1 MTTEPSFGLSSPSLR
16 ELTSRAEGW
25 ERRLESLRQEAAKG
39 DPQAREKVAREFE
52 SFFIHYLFK
61 VMREAVPKGGLL
73 GDGQEE
79 ELYTSMLDQELAKR
93 MSDRGGLGLAELI
106 RKGIPE
112 KADGQPTAA
121 AGPPPAQGQPLSPEG
136 ASARQV
142 EGSPLSALSPNPPL
156 SLAFSVAGPPL
167 GGFPIGAKGGELP
180 VPPGGSLPPQDHGPV
195 GLQWPLEGR
204 VSSPFGARQ
213 DPWNGQSRSHQ
224 GVDLVSV
231 AGSEIRAAAP
241 GEVVFSGEKGGYGK
255 TVILQHAGYQTLYAH
270 NLANLVKV
278 GEKVQAGQSI
288 AFLGDSGRSTGPH
301 LHFEVRRK
309 GEAVDPMPLLQPGN
323 TTNR

>member
-25 ERRLESLRQEAAKG
+25 ERRLETLRQEAIKG

-93 MSDRGGLGLAELI
+93 MADRGGLGLAELI
-106 RKGIPE
+106 RKGMME
-112 KADGQPTAA
+112 TADSQPPD
-121 AGPPPAQGQPLSPEG
+121 AGSPPPAQGQTPASEG
-136 ASARQV
+136 APAHPM
-142 EGSPLSALSPNPPL
+142 EGNPVSALSPSSPFR
-156 SLAFSVAGPPL
+156 LAFPVTEPL
-167 GGFPIGAKGGELP
+167 LRGFRIGSKGGELP
-180 VPPGGSLPPQDHGPV
+180 VPPSGSLLPQEHGPG
-195 GLQWPLEGR
+195 GLRWPLEGR
-204 VSSPFGARQ
+204 VSSPFGARR
-213 DPWNGQSRSHQ
+213 DPWNGQARSHQ
-224 GVDLVSV
+224 GIDLVN
-231 AGSEIRAAAP
+231 APGSEIRAAAP

-255 TVILQHAGYQTLYAH
+255 TVILQHGGYQTLYAH

-278 GEKVQAGQSI
+278 GDKVQAGQSI
-288 AFLGDSGRSTGPH
+288 ALLGDSGRSTGPH
-301 LHFEVRRK
+301 LHFEIRRE
-309 GEAVDPMPLLQPGN
+309 GEAVDPLLFLQTSN
-323 TTNR
+323 TAPR